1 MVVVHGRLRPEEKS
15 AAMARFV
22 SGEARLLLATTVIEV
37 GVDVPA
43 ARLIVID
50 HAERFGLAQL
60 HQLRGRVG
68 RGQGQ
73 STCVLLY
80 DPPLSEA
87 ARDRLKALYET
98 EDGFELA
105 NRDLAQRGPGEI
117 LGMRQSGEVGLRFTD
132 LVRDRALVQAAVDCG
147 QQIAQAYEDEA
158 ALEAL
163 GLSRTA
169 IEALLD
175 RWARRADD
183 LLSSV

>member
-1 MVVVHGRLRPEEKS
+1 
-15 AAMARFV
+15 
-22 SGEARLLLATTVIEV
+22 
-37 GVDVPA
+37 
-43 ARLIVID
+43 
-50 HAERFGLAQL
+50 
-60 HQLRGRVG
+60 
-68 RGQGQ
+68 
-73 STCVLLY
+73 VLLY

-132 LVRDRALVQAAVDCG
+132 LVRDRALVQAAVDYG